1 LLNFPLDALRWKMGD
16 LEGGRERIS
25 TNQNIL
31 QQQQQQKHH
40 KRRLPPTKHFQ
51 HKRHRHRRLDHH

>member
-1 LLNFPLDALRWKMGD
+1 MGD
-16 LEGGRERIS
+16 LERGRERIS
-25 TNQNIL
+25 TTQNIL
-31 QQQQQQKHH
+31 QQQQQEKHD